1 MRRGQQQ
8 SQTGDPGGATP
19 MQQPQTDWRSVA
31 DAAANIPNALYV
43 SRAVRNASQSVETA
57 KQFEEM
63 KKQNQRTEQRLA
75 ELEQTCVSSG
85 QPVFVG
91 RLGPTGGKGPIGPV
105 GPVSAGPP
113 GPPGPPGAPGKK
125 GTMGPVAPVSTGPP
139 GPPGPPGE
147 KGDIGPT
154 GPQGRMG
161 PPGPSGRLGQKGE
174 TGPIGPQGQKR
185 PPGFQGP
192 PGRPGQKSAIGPTGP
207 QGPKGPPGFQGQGQ
221 RPEQKGKTGPHGRVK
236 STPHCK
242 SKGDCPK
249 GYKKSRDTCY
259 KAYDTF
265 SSFGGASEICRRD
278 GGTLAMPQN
287 PWIDA
292 FLISLY
298 RATGSTGS
306 FWFGL
311 FDRRKKAV
319 FEWVDGTPL
328 RGYTSWSWREPSVVY
343 DKQNC
348 VKYRR
353 ENDKWYDGRCNYF
366 MANFICQVTAGCN

>member
-1 MRRGQQQ
+1 
-8 SQTGDPGGATP
+8 
-19 MQQPQTDWRSVA
+19 
-31 DAAANIPNALYV
+31 
-43 SRAVRNASQSVETA
+43 
-57 KQFEEM
+57 M

-85 QPVFVG
+85 QPVFAG

-113 GPPGPPGAPGKK
+113 GPPGPPGEKGAIGPTGPRGEKGGIGPAGPGSTGPPGPPGAIGPPGPVSAGPPGPPGLPGAPGKK
-125 GTMGPVAPVSTGPP
+125 GTMGPVAPMSAGPP
-139 GPPGPPGE
+139 GPPGLPGE

-192 PGRPGQKSAIGPTGP
+192 PGRPGQK
-207 QGPKGPPGFQGQGQ
+207 
-221 RPEQKGKTGPHGRVK
+221 GKTGPHGRVK

-249 GYKKSRDTCY
+249 GYEKFRDTCY
-259 KAYDTF
+259 KAYRTF
-265 SSFGGASEICRRD
+265 GNFDGASQRCRRD

-298 RATGSTGS
+298 KATGSTGL

-311 FDRRKKAV
+311 SDRRKKGV
-319 FEWVDGTPL
+319 FKWVDGTPL
-328 RGYTSWSWREPSVVY
+328 RGYTSWSWGEPRVVY

-348 VKYRR
+348 VMYRR
-353 ENDKWYDGRCNYF
+353 ANDKWYDERCSF
-366 MANFICQVTAGCN
+366 LAKFICQVTAGT